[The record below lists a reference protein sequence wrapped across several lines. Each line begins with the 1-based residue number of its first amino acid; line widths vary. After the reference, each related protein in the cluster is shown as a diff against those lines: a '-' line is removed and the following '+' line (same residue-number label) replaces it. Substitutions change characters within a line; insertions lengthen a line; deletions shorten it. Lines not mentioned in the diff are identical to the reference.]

1 MPNYVLSENAD
12 LGLLNITG
20 QQTHQALTYVRSN
33 HQKLDN
39 SIRMFIATFND
50 EQTESILSIDGWD
63 KNEKEIIITNTPED
77 LDYNNGDGIN
87 IIISPTEDLGKDN
100 NDELSEE
107 TSSEIYSEYGIRC
120 TKYDYDLETKKLKL
134 KFKRDDAFDYNINV
148 KVLVLYN
155 STNIYN
161 MPE

>member
-1 MPNYVLSENAD
+1 
-12 LGLLNITG
+12 
-20 QQTHQALTYVRSN
+20 
-33 HQKLDN
+33 
-39 SIRMFIATFND
+39 MFIATFND
-50 EQTESILSIDGWD
+50 EKTESILSIDGWD

-77 LDYNNGDGIN
+77 LDYNDGDGIN